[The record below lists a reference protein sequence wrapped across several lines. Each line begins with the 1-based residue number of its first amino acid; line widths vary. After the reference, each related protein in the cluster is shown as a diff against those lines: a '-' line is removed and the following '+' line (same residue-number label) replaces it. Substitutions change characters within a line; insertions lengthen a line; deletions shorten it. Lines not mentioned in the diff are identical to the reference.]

1 MIMPNLIQ
9 LALLILAAHSRSLD
23 LTIVVDR
30 LKGSMADSAG
40 GKIVGEN
47 HGITILIMQQII
59 LTMDYAK
66 HGKEPWITNENRISN

>member
-40 GKIVGEN
+40 GKIVLEK
-47 HGITILIMQQII
+47 
-59 LTMDYAK
+59 TM
-66 HGKEPWITNENRISN
+66 G

>member
-1 MIMPNLIQ
+1 MIMSNLIP

-40 GKIVGEN
+40 GKIVLEKTVG
-47 HGITILIMQQII
+47 
-59 LTMDYAK
+59 
-66 HGKEPWITNENRISN
+66 